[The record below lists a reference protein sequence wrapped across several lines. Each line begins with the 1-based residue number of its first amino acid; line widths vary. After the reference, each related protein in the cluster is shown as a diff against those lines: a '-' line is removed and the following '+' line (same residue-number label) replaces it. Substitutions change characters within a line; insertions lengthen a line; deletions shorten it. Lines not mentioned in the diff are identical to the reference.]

1 MPFVT
6 PNLTDLEAFEQA
18 RIARRDAVYAR
29 ILDPRYAAHFQP
41 ADIHDAIYSYIRQQG
56 KGLRPM
62 LMMLC
67 AGAVGGDERKAIP
80 AAAAIE
86 IFHTWTLVHDDI
98 IDRDALRRGS
108 PTVHTEFT
116 TRSRTELGY
125 NADEAAHYGATVAIL
140 AGDVQ
145 QGWSYSL
152 LAELAEEG
160 VSPIVA
166 LYLIKYL
173 SQTVE
178 TALVDGEMR
187 DVQYSNL
194 PIEQLS
200 EADILEMLAK
210 KTAVLY
216 QFAARA
222 GAVIGLDDS
231 TAQLETVAALER
243 FAGDCGLAFQL
254 QDDILGLTADE
265 RILGKSVG
273 SDIRAG
279 KRTLIVYHA
288 LREAGTQER
297 ALLLQTLGNPAAS
310 PTQVAKATQYLVD
323 CGAVAKAQSLA
334 RRYSEDASA
343 ALNALPDSDYKR
355 LLNTWGWYVVG
366 RTML

>member
-1 MPFVT
+1 MPFTT
-6 PNLTDLEAFEQA
+6 PNPADLEAFEQA
-18 RIARRDAVYAR
+18 RIARRDAVYLR
-29 ILDPRYAAHFQP
+29 ILDRRYAAHFQS
-41 ADIHDAIYSYIRQQG
+41 ADIHDAIYSYIKQRG

-80 AAAAIE
+80 AAAAVE

-108 PTVHTEFT
+108 PTVHTEFAA
-116 TRSRTELGY
+116 RRTQLGY
-125 NADEAAHYGATVAIL
+125 TEADAAHYGTTVAIL

-160 VSPIVA
+160 VSPTVA

-178 TALVDGEMR
+178 TALVDGEMH
-187 DVQYSNL
+187 DVQYSTM
-194 PIEQLS
+194 PVEQLS

-222 GAVIGLDDS
+222 GAVIGLDDPA
-231 TAQLETVAALER
+231 AQPQIVAALAR

-265 RILGKSVG
+265 GKLGKPVG

-288 LREAGTQER
+288 LRDASPQER
-297 ALLLQTLGNPAAS
+297 ALLLQILGNPTAS
-310 PTQVAKATQYLVD
+310 PAQVAEATQYLVD
-323 CGAVAKAQSLA
+323 CGAVAKVQSLA
-334 RRYSEDASA
+334 RRYSEAAAA
-343 ALNALPDSDYKR
+343 ALAALPDNDYKR
-355 LLNTWGWYVVG
+355 LLDTWGWYVVG
-366 RTML
+366 RAML